1 MPDVLT
7 QNMVLI
13 LKGQK
18 VAFLHFMI
26 GPLSCFKTSGT
37 KHQVKQHH
45 IPEKRRSETGN
56 V

>member
-7 QNMVLI
+7 QNKVLI

-18 VAFLHFMI
+18 VAFLHFKI
-26 GPLSCFKTSGT
+26 GPLRCFKTLGT

-45 IPEKRRSETGN
+45 IPEKRGCETGN
-56 V
+56 I